1 MCRFNS
7 ELSIILHWATY
18 VSQWQYHTV
27 LIPALQADS
36 LLCEPPG
43 KPFDY
48 HRFMLTCEIRK
59 CWSNKFVVHFQDLTI
74 WSILQFHTAFKVG
87 FFISSIKLLEY
98 GNCDESVLW
107 IWVTSTYLCLIAQ
120 SCLNLCDPMD
130 YSLPI
135 SYVQEGSLGKSTEV
149 GCQALLQVILPT
161 QVSWIAGKFF
171 TIWATREACLFY

>member
-1 MCRFNS
+1 M
-7 ELSIILHWATY
+7 
-18 VSQWQYHTV
+18 
-27 LIPALQADS
+27 
-36 LLCEPPG
+36 
-43 KPFDY
+43 
-48 HRFMLTCEIRK
+48 
-59 CWSNKFVVHFQDLTI
+59 
-74 WSILQFHTAFKVG
+74 AFKVG

-107 IWVTSTYLCLIAQ
+107 ILVTSTYLCLIAQ

-161 QVSWIAGKFF
+161 QVS
-171 TIWATREACLFY
+171 